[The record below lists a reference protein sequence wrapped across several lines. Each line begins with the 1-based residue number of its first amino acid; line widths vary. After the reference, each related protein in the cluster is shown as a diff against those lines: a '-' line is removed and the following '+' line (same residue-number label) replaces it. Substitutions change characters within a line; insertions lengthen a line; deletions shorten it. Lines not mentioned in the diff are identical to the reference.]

1 MNIDYTPAS
10 LAAAAAAAAAGK
22 LALALGSIKKHLMT
36 IDDHQNLEPSFSVIP

>member
-10 LAAAAAAAAAGK
+10 LAAAAAAAAA
-22 LALALGSIKKHLMT
+22 AGSIKKHLMT